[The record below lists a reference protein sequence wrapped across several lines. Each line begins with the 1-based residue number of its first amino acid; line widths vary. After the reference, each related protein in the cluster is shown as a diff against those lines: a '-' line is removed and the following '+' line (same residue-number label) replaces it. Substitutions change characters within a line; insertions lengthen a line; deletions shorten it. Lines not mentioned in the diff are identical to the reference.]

1 MHISPRT
8 KSMKYKKERKKE
20 RKKRKIYKQTK
31 RLYQTILENSF
42 VKKEIL
48 VEKRTQF
55 DCGLDCHT
63 ETFELAKTRLEKD
76 IAQKYF

>member
-48 VEKRTQF
+48 VEKRT
-55 DCGLDCHT
+55 
-63 ETFELAKTRLEKD
+63 
-76 IAQKYF
+76 

>member
-8 KSMKYKKERKKE
+8 KSMKYKKE
-20 RKKRKIYKQTK
+20 TK

-48 VEKRTQF
+48 VEKRT
-55 DCGLDCHT
+55 
-63 ETFELAKTRLEKD
+63 
-76 IAQKYF
+76 